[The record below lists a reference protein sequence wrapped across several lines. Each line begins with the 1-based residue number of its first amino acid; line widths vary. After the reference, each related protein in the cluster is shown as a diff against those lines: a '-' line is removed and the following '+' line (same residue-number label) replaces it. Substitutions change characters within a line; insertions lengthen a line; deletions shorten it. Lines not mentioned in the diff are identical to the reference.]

1 MAQGIFIQEYT
12 GAAGINIAHA
22 PTFLWTLIEVRLHL
36 DIVGG
41 AVEDLTITNDSGVA
55 PAIYDTLIL
64 TQAMAAVTDIIWT
77 PPGGPMHFRRDD
89 VLDIVYAN
97 SNTRTWGIEIIYS
110 TRE

>member
-1 MAQGIFIQEYT
+1 MAQSILIQEYT
-12 GAAGINIAHA
+12 GALGINIEHA
-22 PTFLWTLIEVRLHL
+22 PNYLWTLHEVRLHL

-41 AVEDLTITNDSGVA
+41 AVENLTMTNDSGVA
-55 PAIYDTLIL
+55 PLIYDTLIL

-77 PPGGPMHFRRDD
+77 PPGGVMHFRRND

-97 SNTRTWGIEIIYS
+97 SNARTWGVEITYA